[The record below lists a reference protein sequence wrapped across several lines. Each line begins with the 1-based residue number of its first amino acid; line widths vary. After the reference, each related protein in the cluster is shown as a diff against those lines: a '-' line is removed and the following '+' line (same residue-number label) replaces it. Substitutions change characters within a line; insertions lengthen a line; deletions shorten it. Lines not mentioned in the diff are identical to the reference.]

1 MKESQWF
8 GLRADLDGYTRQ
20 VVRLIGLNGGAL
32 DGRYAVVPFP
42 LWTRPVEGEV
52 GGGGVAGSSEAAQ

>member
-8 GLRADLDGYTRQ
+8 GLRADPDGYTRQ

-32 DGRYAVVPFP
+32 DGRYAAVPFP
-42 LWTRPVEGEV
+42 PWTRPVEGEV
-52 GGGGVAGSSEAAQ
+52 GAVELRGPQR